1 MANESTDIETRNTIH
16 NNDEIARI
24 REQRKDEIFN
34 EYLPFRLF
42 CFSFWILLCF
52 GERSGRMVVRLLKQR
67 ELKKNNSKFY
77 ISIQST
83 IDWELYH
90 FSTVHEVVVKQK
102 HLIGNTGWVPTHA
115 FEQCNSRQHFPHF
128 LSVSM
133 TGTIFSYKVSGF
145 FVWIFLFQISSSKNI
160 AGFF

>member
-1 MANESTDIETRNTIH
+1 
-16 NNDEIARI
+16 
-24 REQRKDEIFN
+24 
-34 EYLPFRLF
+34 
-42 CFSFWILLCF
+42 
-52 GERSGRMVVRLLKQR
+52 MVVRLLKQR

-133 TGTIFSYKVSGF
+133 TGTMFFYKVSGF
-145 FVWIFLFQISSSKNI
+145 FCVNFPFSNFFIKEYRGYFFQR
-160 AGFF
+160 